1 MDVVNTY
8 DTVELHNILFKHD
21 ILVPAITVMNKPMH
35 VLIFQDE
42 QNELYHWITTSYPDS
57 FVRGHKYDLEARI
70 YDSDKANNK
79 LSNVHILKH
88 EQPDAEDVL
97 LGLDS
102 YK

>member
-8 DTVELHNILFKHD
+8 ETIELHNVLFKHD
-21 ILVPAITVMNKPMH
+21 ISVPAITVMNKPVH

-57 FVRGHKYDLEARI
+57 FIRGHKYDLEAKI
-70 YDSDKANNK
+70 YNNDNNK
-79 LSNVHILKH
+79 LYNVRILRH